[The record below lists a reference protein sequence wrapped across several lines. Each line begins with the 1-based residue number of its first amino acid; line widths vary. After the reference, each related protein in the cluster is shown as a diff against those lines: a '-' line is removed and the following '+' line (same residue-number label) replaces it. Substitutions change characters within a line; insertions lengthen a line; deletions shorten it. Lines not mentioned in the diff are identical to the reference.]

1 MNRVLRRPM
10 FRIGGSAGTGITS
23 GLDMPRKKFE
33 NGTDP
38 YDRALKTTTQ
48 AMIDLEKFRGKQS
61 GLRPGSLPGFLT
73 SFGLNLASATPTGTG
88 FGGLAATAAKAAQQ
102 PFQTFQA
109 AKLAEREDRADRAED
124 IFGTALA
131 SEYDILAQAA
141 KSGGDSRKTAEVE
154 MGIITNA
161 QNEIFKQR
169 DILNDPESTKEE
181 KEAAERVITV
191 QQRVLEKE
199 LGVPAEYAAI
209 ISSPELF
216 DAEMEVI
223 VNNYNSGQEKKRRE
237 YIDANPD
244 ADPEE
249 VLEMFPDIA
258 SGSAE
263 ARQKTFDDLKKRFYY
278 NEGGRAGYR
287 MGSKPMMES
296 VIESKRQTG
305 EVKDLSYTELR
316 ARLPQEVSNDIV
328 QLLANSKQ
336 ALLDFANIQTGED
349 IASFNQ
355 QYDVNLTLPQGA

>member
-23 GLDMPRKKFE
+23 GLDAPRKKFE

-38 YDRALKTTTQ
+38 YDRALKTTTR
-48 AMIDLEKFRGKQS
+48 AMEDLEKFRGKQS
-61 GLRPGSLPGFLT
+61 GFMPSGLPGFLT
-73 SFGLNLASATPTGTG
+73 SFGLDLLSRPPQ
-88 FGGLAATAAKAAQQ
+88 GGLLSTAAQAAKG

-109 AKLAEREDRADRAED
+109 AQLAERDDRAGRAED
-124 IFGTALA
+124 IFSGALA
-131 SEYDILAQAA
+131 SEYDILAQKA
-141 KSGGDSRKTAEVE
+141 KASSGDLSVAETE
-154 MGIITNA
+154 RNIITNA

-169 DILNDPESTKEE
+169 DILENPDSTDDE
-181 KEAAERVITV
+181 KKAAERAIIV
-191 QQRVLEKE
+191 QQKVLEKE

-209 ISSPELF
+209 ISVPELF
-216 DAEMEVI
+216 DAEMETV
-223 VNNYNSGQEKKRRE
+223 VTKYNAGQDKKRKE
-237 YIDANPD
+237 YIDANPG
-244 ADPEE
+244 ADEVE
-249 VLEMFPDIA
+249 VLEMFPDIV

-263 ARQKTFDDLKKRFYY
+263 ARALTFDDLKRRFYY

-296 VIESKRQTG
+296 VAESKRQTG

-316 ARLPQEVSNDIV
+316 ARLPQEISNDIV

>member
-23 GLDMPRKKFE
+23 GLDMPRKKFDE
-33 NGTDP
+33 GTDP
-38 YDRALKTTTQ
+38 YDRALKTTTR
-48 AMIDLEKFRGKQS
+48 AMEDLEKFRGTQS

-73 SFGLNLASATPTGTG
+73 QFGLNLASATPTGTG

-131 SEYDILAQAA
+131 SEYDILAQEA
-141 KSGGDSRKTAEVE
+141 KAGSDSRKTAEVE
-154 MGIITNA
+154 RGIIVNA
-161 QNEIFKQR
+161 QEEIFNQR
-169 DILNDPESTKEE
+169 DILNDPNSTKEQ
-181 KEAAERVITV
+181 KQAAKRVIKV
-191 QQRVLEKE
+191 QQNILTKE
-199 LGVPAEYAAI
+199 LGTPAEYNAI
-209 ISSPELF
+209 ISDEGLF
-216 DAEMEVI
+216 NSSMTGY
-223 VNNYNSGQEKKRRE
+223 VNQYNAAQDKKRKE
-237 YIDANPD
+237 YIDTNPG
-244 ADPEE
+244 ADPAE
-249 VLEMFPDIA
+249 VLKMFPNMVD
-258 SGSAE
+258 GSIE
-263 ARQKTFDDLKKRFYY
+263 ARDLTFERLEERFGFST
-278 NEGGRAGYR
+278 GGRAGYR

-296 VIESKRQTG
+296 VAESKRQTG

-316 ARLPQEVSNDIV
+316 ARLPQEISNDIV